1 MYELITIPASRIHSL
16 KYLSYFKVG
25 KIEGSSPR
33 LIGVNTVFG
42 DMELAAKSK
51 SILSVPGSP
60 LKNIKLKKKNL

>member
-1 MYELITIPASRIHSL
+1 MYELIIIPASRIHSL

-25 KIEGSSPR
+25 KIEGLSPR

-60 LKNIKLKKKNL
+60 